1 MLRSGSPLSL
11 NKRHAV
17 IVRLGEKKILVG
29 VLQKLKL
36 LREEAESKGNKM
48 KRKGGAEESGSRS
61 KKKTRQ

>member
-1 MLRSGSPLSL
+1 M
-11 NKRHAV
+11 